1 MLWHAGIT
9 TLLAASAQAG
19 VADLVGEGYL
29 SERSSRSLESRM
41 MDDALSMGSVV
52 VSRQLSPNVQ
62 LNANGTVNM
71 TAWDQQV
78 NAACLAALSKLAE
91 ATNPSGTC
99 TCYNLPVLNNDTG
112 AFEADL
118 RLYQLSAA
126 RAEFAGIPADQV
138 QVSLSYR
145 GSSVSPV
152 SATTASQKVTARQ
165 NKNLKLL
172 QTYMFVGQIDQDKL
186 AINKA
191 NM

>member
-1 MLWHAGIT
+1 MFGYAGIVA
-9 TLLAASAQAG
+9 LLAAVAQAG
-19 VADLVGEGYL
+19 VADLVSDGYF
-29 SERSSRSLESRM
+29 SGQSARSLESRM
-41 MDDALSMGSVV
+41 TDEALSMGSVV
-52 VSRQLSPNVQ
+52 VSRQASPNIQ
-62 LNANGTVNM
+62 LNPNGTVNM
-71 TAWDQQV
+71 AAWDAQV
-78 NAACLAALSKLAE
+78 NAACMAALSKLTE

-99 TCYNLPVLNNDTG
+99 TCYNLPALNNETG

-165 NKNLKLL
+165 NTNLKLL
-172 QTYMFVGQIDQDKL
+172 QTYLFVGQIDQDKL